1 MEMKKDLNST
11 LLRNREPIFKN
22 IEQFVSVVFGLIDY
36 LNKPYTKNFVID
48 ASITGTENLKHKIA
62 KICSTNSKIIITSIT
77 RKELLNLKKYNGEAN
92 TREDAK
98 YILGLAAENEKKFIN
113 VLIDETLETPDDC
126 IVKYCADNKRT
137 TILLTSDI
145 EMTLKA
151 RACGVKVKYIKQ
163 TNSSNSSK
171 SNLRALFQAER
182 IGNKLVLHN
191 FRSENRLIRVISN
204 GIEYTDGSV
213 DLKIGDDVLIA
224 KKYSDF
230 ILFLH
235 YKIISL
241 YATNNC
247 KVVYYRRIY
256 NMQDCN
262 NLQNA
267 SYKSFIKDFI
277 HEYNIEY

>member
-126 IVKYCADNKRT
+126 IK
-137 TILLTSDI
+137 ILC
-145 EMTLKA
+145 
-151 RACGVKVKYIKQ
+151 R
-163 TNSSNSSK
+163 
-171 SNLRALFQAER
+171 
-182 IGNKLVLHN
+182 
-191 FRSENRLIRVISN
+191 
-204 GIEYTDGSV
+204 
-213 DLKIGDDVLIA
+213 
-224 KKYSDF
+224 
-230 ILFLH
+230 
-235 YKIISL
+235 
-241 YATNNC
+241 
-247 KVVYYRRIY
+247 
-256 NMQDCN
+256 
-262 NLQNA
+262 
-267 SYKSFIKDFI
+267 
-277 HEYNIEY
+277 

>member
-1 MEMKKDLNST
+1 M
-11 LLRNREPIFKN
+11 
-22 IEQFVSVVFGLIDY
+22 
-36 LNKPYTKNFVID
+36 
-48 ASITGTENLKHKIA
+48 
-62 KICSTNSKIIITSIT
+62 

-113 VLIDETLETPDDC
+113 VLIDETLETLDDC